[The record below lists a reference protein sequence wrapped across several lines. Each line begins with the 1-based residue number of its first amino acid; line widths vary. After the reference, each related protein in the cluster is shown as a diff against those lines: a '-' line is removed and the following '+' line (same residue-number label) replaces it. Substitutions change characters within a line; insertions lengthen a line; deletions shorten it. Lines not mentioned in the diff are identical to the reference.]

1 MITLEINS
9 VSEIRT
15 ETRINSVE
23 EGLCIDVKYQNT
35 KTASNCRLYLQDV
48 TNIARASYC
57 NYNAPTNDNEYDL
70 EHQN

>member
-1 MITLEINS
+1 MIRWEINS

-23 EGLCIDVKYQNT
+23 EGLCSDVKCQNT

-48 TNIARASYC
+48 TNIACVSYY
-57 NYNAPTNDNEYDL
+57 NYNAPTNDNEYDFQ
-70 EHQN
+70 HQN